1 MSAVSLAQEN
11 ILAIYQDQ
19 KRLLLIFA
27 PSSTQT
33 DYEQQHTLLRGHEAE
48 CEERDLLVFHLFAD
62 GISYAGEVQVDAEST
77 DDLRRRFNVAS
88 RAFHLMLIGKD
99 GGVKWQTD
107 QPTPLA
113 QIFEIIDR
121 MPMRQQEMRAAREK
135 EVTHE

>member
-1 MSAVSLAQEN
+1 MSAVSLVQDHL
-11 ILAIYQDQ
+11 LAVYQDQ

-27 PSSTQT
+27 PSSTQA
-33 DYEQQHTLLRGHEAE
+33 DYEQQHTLLRGHEAA

-62 GISYAGEVQVDAEST
+62 GISYAGEVQVDAQST
-77 DDLRRRFNVAS
+77 ADLRRHFDIAR
-88 RAFHLMLIGKD
+88 RAFHLVLIGKD
-99 GGVKWQTD
+99 GGVKWQAA